1 MRVTTETEMETQP
14 EPRIRMQIETQLERD
29 RSGSLKSSIGTAIAE
44 QAAAIEAE
52 LKQGA
57 RPEEY
62 RRLTALKKGLDAA
75 SLILERTWS
84 YYHP

>member
-1 MRVTTETEMETQP
+1 MTNQP
-14 EPRIRMQIETQLERD
+14 KPRIRMQIETQLEED
-29 RSGSLKSSIGTAIAE
+29 HSGSLKSAIGAEIAE

-52 LKQGA
+52 LKNGVQ
-57 RPEEY
+57 PEEY
-62 RRLTALKKGLDAA
+62 RRLTTLKKGLEAA